1 MKRGK
6 GFTLIE
12 LLIVVAIIGI
22 LAALLIPNALSA
34 IQKAKQKGTM
44 KDMNS
49 LASAITDYITDN
61 GIAPS
66 ANGGSISGDTNFIQA
81 LQPFYMKVIPVFD
94 QWRNSLSV
102 WTGSGQNPGYTNI
115 SCSALDD
122 FVIVSVG
129 RDGEQDDFNYD
140 PTSPESSYFRITGM
154 DSFNEDLVI
163 WNGSWVHAPKVYAAS
178 SGT

>member
-66 ANGGSISGDTNFIQA
+66 AEGGSITGDTDFIQA

-94 QWRNSLSV
+94 QWRNPLSV
-102 WTGSGQNPGYTNI
+102 WTGSADPGYTNI
-115 SCSALDD
+115 SCTALDD
-122 FVIVSVG
+122 FVIASVG
-129 RDGEQDDFNYD
+129 RNGIQDDFNYD

-154 DSFNEDLVI
+154 SSFNQDLVI